1 MTRTRQASQP
11 IADRCSELC
20 RHDDQIET
28 GVHSIATAGD
38 IPAIAEF
45 YKLLGSTTRLKILF
59 ALQHTE
65 LCVCDIADVIG
76 LSMPATSQQLKAM
89 RQAGIITQRIDGR
102 EAYYSLTAPE
112 LTDAIV
118 ELATRK

>member
-1 MTRTRQASQP
+1 VPPRRS
-11 IADRCSELC
+11 DRNREPFAGH
-20 RHDDQIET
+20 R
-28 GVHSIATAGD
+28 GD